1 MFLVCQQSVKRVKSE
16 TASLQNGQVG
26 DSNTEEKEAQEKTAE
41 NSIFEARALKSEP
54 EKNSQMEI
62 ENSAFAE
69 AVDKNEKMKIE
80 GIGEGREDNEKT
92 LPENSSQEDSKQAE
106 KPEEGVT
113 SKCVNGDNYSLVKK
127 KEDGKQSQG
136 ENVKSEKK
144 PKEAFSDF
152 FCK

>member
-41 NSIFEARALKSEP
+41 NSIFESRALKSEP

-62 ENSAFAE
+62 EKSPFDE
-69 AVDKNEKMKIE
+69 AVDKNERVKIE
-80 GIGEGREDNEKT
+80 GIDEGCEDNEKT
-92 LPENSSQEDSKQAE
+92 VPENSSQEDSKQAE
-106 KPEEGVT
+106 KPEEHVT
-113 SKCVNGDNYSLVKK
+113 SKCVNGDNSLVKK
-127 KEDGKQSQG
+127 KEDGKQSRG

>member
-26 DSNTEEKEAQEKTAE
+26 DSNTEEKEVQEKAAE
-41 NSIFEARALKSEP
+41 NSILEARALKSEP
-54 EKNSQMEI
+54 EKNSPMEI
-62 ENSAFAE
+62 ENSAFDE
-69 AVDKNEKMKIE
+69 PVDKNERVKIE
-80 GIGEGREDNEKT
+80 GIEEGCEDNAKT
-92 LPENSSQEDSKQAE
+92 VPDNSSQEYSKQAE
-106 KPEEGVT
+106 KPEERVT
-113 SKCVNGDNYSLVKK
+113 SKCVNGDNSLVKK
-127 KEDGKQSQG
+127 KEDGKPSRG

>member
-1 MFLVCQQSVKRVKSE
+1 M
-16 TASLQNGQVG
+16 ASLQNGQVG
-26 DSNTEEKEAQEKTAE
+26 DFNSEEMKPQEKTAE
-41 NSIFEARALKSEP
+41 NSIFEARGLKSEP

-62 ENSAFAE
+62 ENSSSDE

-80 GIGEGREDNEKT
+80 GNDEGREDNEKT
-92 LPENSSQEDSKQAE
+92 VPENSNPQDYSKQDRKAE
-106 KPEEGVT
+106 EHVA
-113 SKCVNGDNYSLVKK
+113 SKRVNGDNSLVKK
-127 KEDGKQSQG
+127 KEGEKQSSS

>member
-1 MFLVCQQSVKRVKSE
+1 MVCQQSVKRVKSE
-16 TASLQNGQVG
+16 TASLQNGQDG
-26 DSNTEEKEAQEKTAE
+26 DSNTEEKKAQEKTAE
-41 NSIFEARALKSEP
+41 NSIFEARGLTSEP

-62 ENSAFAE
+62 ENSAFDE

-80 GIGEGREDNEKT
+80 RSDEGCEDSEKT
-92 LPENSSQEDSKQAE
+92 VPENSSQKYSKQAE
-106 KPEEGVT
+106 KPEECVT
-113 SKCVNGDNYSLVKK
+113 SKCVNGDNSLVKK
-127 KEDGKQSQG
+127 KEDGKQSSS